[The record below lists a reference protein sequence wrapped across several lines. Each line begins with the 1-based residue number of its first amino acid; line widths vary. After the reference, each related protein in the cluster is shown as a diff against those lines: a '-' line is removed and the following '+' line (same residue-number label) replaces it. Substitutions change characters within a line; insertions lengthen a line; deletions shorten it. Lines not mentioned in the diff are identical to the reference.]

1 LPAFALAAILS
12 ALLFS
17 TYLPAL
23 KLARYRA
30 AALAVLA
37 VVLLLTFTSCGGGGG
52 GGGGTTNPGTPAG
65 TYTLIVTCS
74 GTTVTP
80 APTTNVTLTVQ

>member
-52 GGGGTTNPGTPAG
+52 GTTNPGTPAG